1 MKQGIFTMDDVD
13 LAGKTVLCRLDINS
27 PLGPDGRPSDF
38 TRIEGC
44 LPTIRE
50 LHDKGAKSVLMS
62 HQGGDLEYH
71 NYGTTEAHAEYISEV
86 LKINVHF
93 IDDVCGPAARAKIA
107 DMHDKDVLMLDNVRY
122 VAEELTLFET
132 KMKLSFEEQAK
143 TLVVKKLSPLAD
155 LFLCDAFAAAHR
167 SQPTLVGFPLKLP
180 SIMGR
185 LFESEISVLSKIIE
199 SPQKPCLFILGG
211 AKVQDAFMMM
221 AKVLNDD
228 VADQVLTCG
237 LVSNIMLMA
246 KGFDIGLPSE
256 EFIRQNKL
264 TEYIEVSKKL
274 LSEYGNKIVLPQD
287 VAYIEGKR
295 VEANLKD
302 LPVNELI
309 VDVGTKTVGQ
319 YVDLIKMSR
328 TIFINGPAGIF
339 ENEQSQY
346 GTKTIWEAV
355 AKGDAFSVVGGGDS
369 VAAVNKFGLNERI
382 SYICTG
388 GGAMV
393 RFLSG
398 EELPVVQAL
407 RESAQLYPVGRR

>member
-1 MKQGIFTMDDVD
+1 MNYGIYTIDDVN
-13 LAGKTVLCRLDINS
+13 LKGQTVLCRLDINS
-27 PLGPDGRPSDF
+27 PLGPDGRPGDT
-38 TRIEGC
+38 TRIKRS

-50 LHDKGAKSVLMS
+50 LHDKGAKSILMS

-71 NYGTTEAHAEYISEV
+71 NYGTTMVHAEIISEALGIEV
-86 LKINVHF
+86 QF

-107 DMHDKDVLMLDNVRY
+107 GLRGSEVLMLDNVRY
-122 VAEELTLFET
+122 MAEELTLFET
-132 KMKLSFEEQAK
+132 KLKLTFEEQAD
-143 TLVVKKLSPLAD
+143 TLLVRKLAPLAD

-185 LFESEISVLSKIIE
+185 LFENEFTVLSNILENPK
-199 SPQKPCLFILGG
+199 KPCLFILGG

-221 AKVLNDD
+221 AKVLNDK

-237 LVSNIMLMA
+237 LVANIMFLA
-246 KGFDIGLPSE
+246 KGIDIGNPSR
-256 EFIRQNKL
+256 EFINKNNL

-274 LSEYGNKIVLPQD
+274 LNEHGDRIVLPQD
-287 VAYIEGKR
+287 FAFVKGKR
-295 VEANLKD
+295 VEVDIKD

-309 VDVGTKTVGQ
+309 VDVGAKTVAQ
-319 YVDLIKMSR
+319 YVDRIKISK

-339 ENEQSQY
+339 EKDQSEY
-346 GTKTIWEAV
+346 GTKSIWEAV
-355 AKGDAFSVVGGGDS
+355 ACSDAFSVVGGGDS
-369 VAAVNKFGLNERI
+369 ITAINKFNLNDKI
-382 SYICTG
+382 SYVCTG

-407 RESAQLYPVGRR
+407 RKSALLYPL